1 MYQMNKDLP
10 YEQQMK
16 VLLHYYDKVVEENEA
31 LRARIKELEEEK
43 VKYGDP
49 KELHDQLKALPPS
62 VKQLRHVADERKSP
76 TQLGGE
82 GTDQASSPEGSEDS
96 SIDDGDAGCQDDY
109 RRIECQ
115 ERN

>member
-49 KELHDQLKALPPS
+49 KELHDQLPPS
-62 VKQLRHVADERKSP
+62 VKQLRHVADERKARP
-76 TQLGGE
+76 NWVEKELTKHLRQKGVKIPPLMTVTQ
-82 GTDQASSPEGSEDS
+82 AVKM
-96 SIDDGDAGCQDDY
+96 I
-109 RRIECQ
+109 IE
-115 ERN
+115 E

>member
-16 VLLHYYDKVVEENEA
+16 VLLRYYDKVVEENEA

-43 VKYGDP
+43 VKCGDP

-62 VKQLRHVADERKSP
+62 VKQLCHVADERKARLNWVEKELTKHLRKKGVKIP
-76 TQLGGE
+76 PLMTVTQ
-82 GTDQASSPEGSEDS
+82 AVKM
-96 SIDDGDAGCQDDY
+96 I
-109 RRIECQ
+109 IE
-115 ERN
+115 E

>member
-16 VLLHYYDKVVEENEA
+16 VLLRYYDKVVEENEA

-49 KELHDQLKALPPS
+49 IELHVQLKA
-62 VKQLRHVADERKSP
+62 
-76 TQLGGE
+76 
-82 GTDQASSPEGSEDS
+82 
-96 SIDDGDAGCQDDY
+96 
-109 RRIECQ
+109 
-115 ERN
+115 

>member
-1 MYQMNKDLP
+1 MYHMNKDLP

-43 VKYGDP
+43 VKCGDP

-62 VKQLRHVADERKSP
+62 VKQLRHVADERKARLNWVEKELTKHLRKKGVKIPAAATS
-76 TQLGGE
+76 
-82 GTDQASSPEGSEDS
+82 A
-96 SIDDGDAGCQDDY
+96 A
-109 RRIECQ
+109 
-115 ERN
+115 

>member
-1 MYQMNKDLP
+1 MYHMNKDLP

-43 VKYGDP
+43 VKCGDP

-62 VKQLRHVADERKSP
+62 VKCCVMWLMKEKP
-76 TQLGGE
+76 
-82 GTDQASSPEGSEDS
+82 DS
-96 SIDDGDAGCQDDY
+96 IGW
-109 RRIECQ
+109 RRS
-115 ERN
+115 

>member
-1 MYQMNKDLP
+1 MYHMNKELP

-62 VKQLRHVADERKSP
+62 VKQLRHVADERKARLNWVEKELTKHLRKKGVKIP
-76 TQLGGE
+76 TSVRANELYLK
-82 GTDQASSPEGSEDS
+82 AL
-96 SIDDGDAGCQDDY
+96 
-109 RRIECQ
+109 
-115 ERN
+115 